1 MKGVHAWIA
10 SDVMQLVQSY
20 QAGGMTRREFA
31 RRVGIAVGSLSAT
44 SALIAACAPITP
56 APSPVVQNRAEVV
69 PEAGTVPVGSG
80 AVTYPDADGQPLSG
94 YLARP
99 TGNTARP
106 AVIVLQEWWG
116 LNDNIRDIADRF
128 AAEGYVALAPDLYNG
143 VSTSE
148 PNEAR
153 KLVMELDMAAAVEE
167 IDVAADYLLAQD
179 FVAGDR
185 VGIVGFCM
193 GGRLALMAARDLD
206 NLAAA
211 VPFYGAPLT
220 PAEAAQVTTP
230 ILGLYG
236 GDDGGIAAADVHAME
251 EALRAAGT
259 PVEVVI
265 YPGAQHAFFND
276 TRAAAFNPE
285 AAADGWQRTLE
296 WFAKYLG

>member
-1 MKGVHAWIA
+1 MDRVY
-10 SDVMQLVQSY
+10 VMQLVQSY
-20 QAGGMTRREFA
+20 QAGGMSRREFA
-31 RRVGIAVGSLSAT
+31 RRVGIAVGSVSLANV
-44 SALIAACAPITP
+44 LLAACAPITP
-56 APSPVVQNRAEVV
+56 APPPVVAS
-69 PEAGTVPVGSG
+69 PTASAASAPPAPSG
-80 AVTYPDADGQPLSG
+80 LETSAVSYPGPDGQSLSG

-99 TGNTARP
+99 QGDGVYP
-106 AVIVLQEWWG
+106 ALLVIQEWWG
-116 LNDNIRDIADRF
+116 LNDNIRDIANRF

-167 IDVAADYLLAQD
+167 IGSAADYLLEQS
-179 FVAGDR
+179 FVAGDG

-193 GGRLALMAARDLD
+193 GGRLALMATLALD

-211 VPFYGAPLT
+211 IPFYGSPLT

-236 GDDGGIAAADVHAME
+236 EADGGIAVADVRAME
-251 EALRAAGT
+251 AALTEAGT
-259 PVEVVI
+259 PVEIVV

-276 TRAAAFNPE
+276 MRAESYNGE
-285 AAADGWQRTLE
+285 ASADAWQRTLA
-296 WFAKYLG
+296 WLATYVQ